1 MKHSFVLFWNVDTQ
15 NDFVEPWG
23 KLYVPGAEL
32 LKPVW
37 AQITGLAQRQEIR
50 VINTA
55 DHHYIYSAEIDE
67 HPDMESTFPPHCMAG
82 TLGAEYI
89 AETAPDAPAVFN
101 WDKEYLIPFNMPVL
115 QNIRNIVIRKDAFDV
130 FAGNR
135 VTEKIV
141 EALSPEVVV
150 VYGVTT
156 NICVNYAVIGLH
168 RLVEK
173 VYVVEDAIRELPNL
187 PLPFE
192 KWQKLGV
199 KMISSQELLDA
210 FP

>member
-50 VINTA
+50 VVNTA

-67 HPDMESTFPPHCMAG
+67 YPDMESTFPPHCMAG
-82 TLGAEYI
+82 TQGAEYI
-89 AETAPDAPAVFN
+89 AETAPEAPAVFN
-101 WDKEYLIPFNMPVL
+101 WDKEYLIPFNMPAL

-156 NICVNYAVIGLH
+156 NICVNYAVLGLH
-168 RLVEK
+168 RLVKK